1 MVKLAQVQAGDLLYL
16 LKPVHQG
23 IAVDVQLAAC
33 LRYVQVVLK
42 ELVYSLQRVRVQ
54 GLDGVLLEDLGEEH
68 LAESGGQLVYDA
80 ADAEILVVD
89 DGLLSVKHLADL
101 DGDLGFLVAVGQ
113 LAQVVSRGAYAD
125 DGLDQQ
131 LALDGVL
138 DVLGHGDDVLG
149 PLLTRELLDDDDVG
163 LAHGQDEVPLP
174 VGEEVLD
181 DLQRRHIGT
190 VELADEVDGAGHV
203 GDEVQLLGAYVYV
216 AGKDVVGDDVLDEGG
231 LVVLL
236 LVVRACLI
244 HRDGR
249 EDAHAAGN
257 GIMPGHEHRVVET
270 RACDAEQLIC
280 SDG

>member
-42 ELVYSLQRVRVQ
+42 ELVYRLQRVRVQ
-54 GLDGVLLEDLGEEH
+54 GPYGVLLEDLGEEH
-68 LAESGGQLVYDA
+68 LAEGGGQLVDDA

-89 DGLLSVKHLADL
+89 DGLLGVEHLADL

-113 LAQVVSRGAYAD
+113 LAQVVSRGADAD
-125 DGLDQQ
+125 DCLDQQ
-131 LALDGVL
+131 LALDGVF

-149 PLLTRELLDDDDVG
+149 PLLARELLDDDDVG

-181 DLQRRHIGT
+181 DLQRRHVGA
-190 VELADEVDGAGHV
+190 VKLADQVYGAGHV
-203 GDEVQLLGAYVYV
+203 RDEVQLLGAHIDV
-216 AGKDVVGDDVLDEGG
+216 AGKDVVGDYVLDEGG
-231 LVVLL
+231 LVVLF
-236 LVVRACLI
+236 LVVRAGLV
-244 HRDGR
+244 HRDGG

-257 GIMPGHEHRVVET
+257 GVVPGHEHRVVET
-270 RACDAEQLIC
+270 RARHAEQFIC